1 MLQKHLVRLAC
12 IRHAASVHPEPG
24 SNSPQ
29 KIFHSCECKLRNIYW
44 IDRVV
49 ASYHYSVVKVLVTK
63 RAGFYTSRLGLSRHQ
78 QTKTPMSIVFRHRL
92 VRLQTH
98 RLVSL
103 TRDFSVFI
111 DLSGGRDLVNV
122 LANGYYMHFA
132 FFVKGCKTINLK
144 NRAFVFMHTGQPW
157 TDSFALFFC
166 KKY

>member
-29 KIFHSCECKLRNIYW
+29 KNFSLLRVLVYGLYTGF
-44 IDRVV
+44 DRVV

-63 RAGFYTSRLGLSRHQ
+63 RAGFYTSRLGLSRNQ
-78 QTKTPMSIVFRHRL
+78 QTKTPMSFVFRDIGSSDCNPSAGSML
-92 VRLQTH
+92 AH

-111 DLSGGRDLVNV
+111 DLSGDEIFVNV
-122 LANGYYMHFA
+122 LANGYYMHSA
-132 FFVKGCKTINLK
+132 GFVKGCKTTRLNKI
-144 NRAFVFMHTGQPW
+144 AS
-157 TDSFALFFC
+157 SFLC
-166 KKY
+166 ILVTL